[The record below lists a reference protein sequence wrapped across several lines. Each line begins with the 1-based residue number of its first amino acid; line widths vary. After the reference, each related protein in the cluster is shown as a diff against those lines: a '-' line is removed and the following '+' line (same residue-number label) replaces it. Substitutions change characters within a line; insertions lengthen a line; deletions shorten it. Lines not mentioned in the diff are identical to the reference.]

1 MKSHKN
7 IDSKTS
13 QKNLTRRKFIYNAA
27 GICLYPHLIGST
39 LAAEV
44 TNQKKQ
50 QLLRRIPSSGELIP
64 AVGMGT
70 SRTFNADI
78 SNRSEMDTL
87 QEVLAI
93 FYAMG
98 GRLLDTSPMY
108 DKAEQVSGHLVKQLG
123 IENKLFT
130 ATKVWTYGEQSG
142 IEQMQSSFDLLAD
155 KPLDLMQ
162 IHNLRDWKIHLRTLR
177 DWKEKG
183 IIRYIGITHYRTDAF
198 DDLEKIMQS
207 EDIDWVQ
214 LNYSIAT
221 REAEEKLL
229 PLAQDKGIA
238 TMINRPFERGAL
250 FNKTRGKKLPEWVS
264 DYDINSWGQFFLKY
278 ILSHQAVTSVIPAT
292 SKPKHMKDNMSAG
305 IGVMLDSQGIKKMKS
320 HFEQL

>member
-1 MKSHKN
+1 MKSNKN
-7 IDSKTS
+7 IDKKIYHTE
-13 QKNLTRRKFIYNAA
+13 LTRRSFISTAA
-27 GICLYPHLIGST
+27 GICLVPHLMGSS
-39 LAAEV
+39 LAAV
-44 TNQKKQ
+44 VIPQNQQ
-50 QLLRRIPSSGELIP
+50 QLLRQIPSSGELIP

-78 SNRSEMDTL
+78 ANKQEMDRL
-87 QEVLAI
+87 KAVLAI
-93 FYAMG
+93 FYGMG

-142 IEQMQSSFDLLAD
+142 IEQMQTSFDLLAD

-198 DDLEKIMQS
+198 DDLEKIMRS

-214 LNYSIAT
+214 LNYSIGT
-221 REAEEKLL
+221 REAEERLL

-238 TMINRPFERGAL
+238 TMINRPFERGDL
-250 FNKTRGKKLPEWVS
+250 FKKTKGKQLPPWVS
-264 DYDINSWGQFFLKY
+264 DYDIKSWGQYFLKY
-278 ILSHQAVTSVIPAT
+278 ILSNKAVTSVIPAT

-305 IGVMLDSQGIKKMKS
+305 IGVMLDSQGLKKMKS
-320 HFEQL
+320 HFEKL

>member
-1 MKSHKN
+1 MKPQKNFDGNISHK
-7 IDSKTS
+7 
-13 QKNLTRRKFIYNAA
+13 QLTRRQFLSGATS
-27 GICLYPHLIGST
+27 ICLFPHLAGTT
-39 LAAEV
+39 LAVQA
-44 TNQKKQ
+44 TPQNQQ

-64 AVGMGT
+64 AMGMGT

-78 SNRSEMDTL
+78 TNRSVMDRL
-87 QEVLAI
+87 QEVLAL

-142 IEQMQSSFDLLAD
+142 VDQMQSSFDLLAD

-162 IHNLRDWKIHLRTLR
+162 IHNLRDWKIHMKTLR

-198 DDLEKIMQS
+198 DDLEKIMQT
-207 EDIDWVQ
+207 EDLDWVQ

-238 TMINRPFERGAL
+238 TLINRPFERGAL
-250 FNKTRGKKLPEWVS
+250 FNKTRGKKLPEWAS
-264 DYDINSWGQFFLKY
+264 EYDINSWGQFFLKY
-278 ILSHQAVTSVIPAT
+278 ILSHRAVTSVIPAT
-292 SKPKHMKDNMSAG
+292 SKPRHMKDNMSAG
-305 IGVMLDSQGIKKMKS
+305 IGVMLDSQGLKKMKN

>member
-1 MKSHKN
+1 
-7 IDSKTS
+7 
-13 QKNLTRRKFIYNAA
+13 
-27 GICLYPHLIGST
+27 
-39 LAAEV
+39 
-44 TNQKKQ
+44 
-50 QLLRRIPSSGELIP
+50 
-64 AVGMGT
+64 MGT

-78 SNRSEMDTL
+78 TNGSVMDRL
-87 QEVLAI
+87 QEVLTL

-142 IEQMQSSFDLLAD
+142 VEQMQSSFDLLAD

-162 IHNLRDWKIHLRTLR
+162 IHNLRDWKIHMKTLR
-177 DWKEKG
+177 GWKEKG

-198 DDLEKIMQS
+198 DDLEKIMQT
-207 EDIDWVQ
+207 EDLDWVQ

-221 REAEEKLL
+221 RKAEEKLL

-250 FNKTRGKKLPEWVS
+250 FKKIRGKKLPEWIFE
-264 DYDINSWGQFFLKY
+264 YDINSWGQFFLKY
-278 ILSHQAVTSVIPAT
+278 ILSHRAVTSVIPAT
-292 SKPKHMKDNMSAG
+292 SKPRHMKDNMSAG
-305 IGVMLDSQGIKKMKS
+305 IGVMLDSQGLKKMKNY
-320 HFEQL
+320 FEQL